1 MKSYLKWFMEEF
13 LNESFIEKDTL
24 DLWLLKHDKCFKYDH
39 KNIEVPHRYG
49 EQLTLFELI
58 N

>member
-1 MKSYLKWFMEEF
+1 MKGYLKWFMEEF
-13 LNESFIEKDTL
+13 LKERFVEKDTL
-24 DLWLLKHDKCFKYDH
+24 DLWLLKHDRCFKYDP
-39 KNIEVPHRYG
+39 KKIEVPHRYG